1 MHEGRRVTV
10 MGLGRF
16 GGGLGVTR
24 YLARAGAEVLVTDM
38 APAEQLAEPVAALDD
53 LVRTGRVTL
62 RLGEHNVSDFT
73 RTDLVVANP
82 AVPKP
87 WENRFLRAA
96 EAAGVA
102 ITTEIR
108 LALERLPDPARTIGI
123 TGSAGKST
131 TSAMIAHTLAALG
144 VPAVLG
150 GNIGGSLLEA
160 DPPAP
165 RAWTVLEL
173 SSAMLYWLG
182 PGRAGRGEEGHAAAR
197 VGGWSPGIAVVTNIT
212 PNHID
217 WHGAFEHYRESKL
230 NIVRFRRGPC
240 VCGEDSAL
248 RASLA
253 GAGAGELV
261 GVSAEERGDRFRLAD
276 GPLAVPGAH
285 NRLNARMALQ
295 AIGLALR
302 ADGDARSDADLA
314 LSASA
319 ALATFPGLPHRL
331 QLVATIGGVRYY
343 NDSKCTTPEAA
354 LLAIAALRE
363 SGIDAVHLI
372 AGGYDKGSDLGPV
385 AAAAARLAGLY
396 TIGATGPTLAEAA
409 RQADGT
415 AHVDECGT
423 LDIAVALASVRACPG
438 EAVLLSP
445 ACASWDQFTNY
456 EARGERFAAM
466 VRG

>member
-24 YLARAGAEVLVTDM
+24 YLARQGAEVLVTDM
-38 APAEQLAEPVAALDD
+38 ASAADLAEPVAALDD
-53 LVRTGRVTL
+53 LVRAGRVAL
-62 RLGEHNVSDFT
+62 RLGGHNVSDFT
-73 RTDLVVANP
+73 RADLVVANP

-87 WENRFLRAA
+87 WEDRFLRAA
-96 EAAGVA
+96 EAAGVP

-108 LALERLPDPARTIGI
+108 LAVERLADPARTIGV

-131 TSAMIAHTLAALG
+131 TSAMIAHGLAALG
-144 VPAVLG
+144 VPCVLG
-150 GNIGGSLLEA
+150 GNIGGSLLEHEPA
-160 DPPAP
+160 DARP
-165 RAWTVLEL
+165 WTVLEL
-173 SSAMLYWLG
+173 SSAMLHWLG
-182 PGRAGRGEEGHAAAR
+182 PGSSAGQA
-197 VGGWSPGIAVVTNIT
+197 GWSPGIAVVTNIT

-217 WHGAFEHYRESKL
+217 WHGTFEHYRASKL

-240 VCGEDSAL
+240 VFGESASL

-253 GAGAGELV
+253 EAGAGELI
-261 GVSAEERGDRFRLAD
+261 GVSADESADRFRLSAV
-276 GPLAVPGAH
+276 PLLVPGAH

-302 ADGDARSDADLA
+302 ADGDARSDADLSRA
-314 LSASA
+314 ASV

-331 QLVATIGGVRYY
+331 QLVAEAGGVRYY

-354 LLAIAALRE
+354 LLALAALRE
-363 SGIDAVHLI
+363 AGISGIHLI
-372 AGGYDKGSDLGPV
+372 AGGYDKQSDLGDV
-385 AAAAARLAGLY
+385 ARSAAQLAGLY
-396 TIGATGPTLAEAA
+396 TIGTTGPAIARAA
-409 RQADGT
+409 RNEVARVSGGANGG
-415 AHVDECGT
+415 AHVEECGT
-423 LDIAVALASVRACPG
+423 LDVAVARARARARAG

-456 EARGERFAAM
+456 EARGEAFAAM
-466 VRG
+466 VRR